1 MTKEEKFNDLIFKS
15 FKGNDHYESIKYG
28 MNRAR
33 SLMLKH
39 IVFENASAH
48 HQYDMCMTIYI
59 IATQSSSKTM
69 YNFRIIKR
77 PEERIFE
84 YALDEGF
91 KPSESID
98 CTEVKI
104 LK

>member
-15 FKGNDHYESIKYG
+15 FKGNDRYEFIKYG

-33 SLMLKH
+33 SLMMKH
-39 IVFENASAH
+39 IVFENAAAH

-59 IATQSSSKTM
+59 IGTQSGTKAM
-69 YNFRIIKR
+69 HNLRIISK
-77 PEERIFE
+77 PEERTFK

-98 CTEVKI
+98 CTEVKL